1 MIDTVNKFA
10 VGTRGKSIVI
20 LAFARTLTVDEA
32 YNLAAW
38 LVAQAEIVA
47 EHEPGVSGETDFD
60 AWLNAVRST

>member
-1 MIDTVNKFA
+1 MIDTVNSFA
-10 VGTRGKSIVI
+10 VGVRENRIVI
-20 LAFARTLTVDEA
+20 LAFGRTLTVEQA

-38 LVAQAEIVA
+38 LVVQAEIVA